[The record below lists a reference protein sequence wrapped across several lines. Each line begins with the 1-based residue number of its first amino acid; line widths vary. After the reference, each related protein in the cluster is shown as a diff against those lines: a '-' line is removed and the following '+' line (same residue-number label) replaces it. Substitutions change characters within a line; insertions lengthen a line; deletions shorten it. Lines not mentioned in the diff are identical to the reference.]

1 MARCTKEEA
10 LETRS
15 RILDAAEDVFHAK
28 GVSQTT
34 LNDVAEAA
42 GVTRGA
48 IYWHFKNKSDLFD
61 GMFERVHLPMEA
73 MVQSSASETEP
84 DPLGQLRAI
93 CVFIFQETVRNPR
106 SRKVLDI
113 VFHRCEWVDAA
124 GPLAARQRE
133 CFEQGTANI
142 ERILGNAVIRGQLP
156 PDLDTRLAAVTLHAM
171 IDGLLNNWL
180 FCPGGFALDMEA
192 ERLVDACMDTLR
204 HAASLRHAPDAS
216 RAQVPAKPSCKTS

>member
-10 LETRS
+10 QETRS
-15 RILDAAEDVFHAK
+15 RILDAAEEVFHAK
-28 GVSQTT
+28 GVSQTA

-61 GMFERVHLPMEA
+61 AMFGRVHLPMDA
-73 MVQSSASETEP
+73 MVKSSADEHET
-84 DPLGQLRAI
+84 DPLGQLRTI
-93 CVFIFQETVRNPR
+93 CVFIMQDTVRNPR

-113 VFHRCEWVDAA
+113 VFHRCEWVDEA
-124 GPLAARQRE
+124 GPLVSRQRE

-142 ERILGNAVIRGQLP
+142 ERILRNAVARGQLP
-156 PDLDTRLAAVTLHAM
+156 ADLDTRLAAVMLHAM

-180 FCPGGFALDMEA
+180 FSPRAFSLDSEA
-192 ERLVDACMDTLR
+192 ERLVDACIDTLR
-204 HAASLRHAPDAS
+204 HATSLRQAVVFAAAAS
-216 RAQVPAKPSCKTS
+216 